1 MTGNTPARLP
11 ARNAN
16 VSPSKPQK
24 MTTKDAIDV
33 GVALGVSVACA
44 IIQSCFDQPR
54 YCAEVLKACGFET
67 RSKLKA
73 AGAEEYDLKLLKPVF
88 AEIRGSSYG

>member
-24 MTTKDAIDV
+24 TTTKDAIDV
-33 GVALGVSVACA
+33 GFALGVSVACA
-44 IIQSCFDQPR
+44 IIRSCFDQPR

-67 RSKLKA
+67 VPNLKQP
-73 AGAEEYDLKLLKPVF
+73 GRKNT
-88 AEIRGSSYG
+88 I